1 MKVTPIEIRQ
11 KSFEKVFRGYD
22 KDEVDAFLLS
32 LSQEWERM
40 MDEQKEYRY
49 KFELAEKEVIK
60 LREVENSLF
69 KTLKTAEDTGANLVE
84 QANRTAELHVREAQM
99 KADALLFDAKT
110 KAKNIIDDAELKAR
124 QILEGL
130 EDEVKGLE
138 QHYKNLENHRD
149 NLITDLR
156 NLANDTLEKAEKA
169 AGKHK
174 SGIHTHREKARDASA
189 EHYISKRNRNM
200 EEEKE
205 AEPVKDEYPEHL
217 KYEEPQEAEEKKSG
231 SFFDDIK

>member
-49 KFELAEKEVIK
+49 KFEHAEREVVK
-60 LREVENSLF
+60 LREVENSLY

-84 QANRTAELHVREAQM
+84 QANRTAELHVKEAQM
-99 KADALLFDAKT
+99 KADAILFDAKS
-110 KAKNIIDDAELKAR
+110 KAKDIIDDAEQKAR
-124 QILEGL
+124 QILDSL

-138 QHYKNLENHRD
+138 DYYKSLENHRD
-149 NLITDLR
+149 NLIMDLR

-169 AGKHK
+169 AAKQK
-174 SGIHTHREKARDASA
+174 SGIQIHRDKVRDATAAHHSGNKTRKQ
-189 EHYISKRNRNM
+189 ET
-200 EEEKE
+200 E
-205 AEPVKDEYPEHL
+205 AEPEKEEFQEQINH
-217 KYEEPQEAEEKKSG
+217 KEPQEASEKKSG